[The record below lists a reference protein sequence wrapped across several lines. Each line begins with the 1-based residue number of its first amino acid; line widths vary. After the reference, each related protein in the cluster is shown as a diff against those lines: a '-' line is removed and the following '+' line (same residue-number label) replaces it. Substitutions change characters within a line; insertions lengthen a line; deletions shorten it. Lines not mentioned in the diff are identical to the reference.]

1 MNNRLVNLFTDLV
14 SIDSPT
20 GEENQVAEY
29 IVSYLKDKVDFVE
42 KDQHG
47 NVFARLNGEGEPL
60 LFAAHMDTVE
70 PGRGIKPQVKN
81 GYITSDG
88 TTILGGDNKIAVAGI
103 LETVNQL
110 KEQSF
115 IHRPLEMLF
124 TYSEEVGSYGA
135 INFDYSQLKAKTG
148 CCFDR
153 TAPVGTIVTG
163 SPFYDRFDLHIT
175 GKAAH
180 ASLPDEAVNVLPI
193 FNEILNKITLGKV
206 DEDTV
211 FNIGVV
217 KCGYVRNTI
226 PGEIDIQGE
235 IRSFVE
241 KKIDATGNTFKNTI
255 GKIIPTYKA
264 SYTIDFVRENPGYK
278 LTSKEAISFL
288 DFLEEKVKKI
298 GRLAPRNVAW
308 GVSDANIFNTKG
320 LIMVNMGDGG
330 EMAHEKTERIKI
342 QEFETLINLMVE
354 IIKI

>member
-1 MNNRLVNLFTDLV
+1 MNKRLVNLFTELV

-20 GEENQVAEY
+20 REETQVAEY

-42 KDQHG
+42 KDSHG
-47 NVFARLNGEGEPL
+47 NVFARLSGEGEPL

-70 PGRGIKPQVKN
+70 PGRGIKPQIKD
-81 GYITSDG
+81 GFITSDG
-88 TTILGGDNKIAVAGI
+88 TTILGADNKIAVAGI

-110 KEQSF
+110 KELNIS
-115 IHRPLEMLF
+115 HRPLEMLF

-135 INFDYSQLKAKTG
+135 LTFDYSKLKAKKG

-180 ASLPDEAVNVLPI
+180 ASLPDEAINVLLI
-193 FNEILNKITLGKV
+193 FNEILSKTKLGKL
-206 DEDTV
+206 DENTV

-226 PGEIDIQGE
+226 PGEIDIYGE
-235 IRSFVE
+235 IRSFME
-241 KKIDATGNTFKNTI
+241 EKIDKAGGEFKKCI
-255 GKIIPTYKA
+255 EEIIPRYKA
-264 SYTIDFVRENPGYK
+264 TYTIDFVRENPGYK
-278 LTSKEAISFL
+278 FSKKEELAFL

-298 GRLAPRNVAW
+298 GRETNRNVAW

-320 LIMVNMGDGG
+320 LVMVNMGDGG
-330 EMAHEKTERIKI
+330 EMAHEKTERVNIN
-342 QEFETLINLMVE
+342 EFELLINLMVE
-354 IIKI
+354 FLKI